1 MIHLGLIL
9 ELLAI
14 TEENINLFS
23 LRQSNRAKRLIFK
36 PSIRNGFEIVL
47 PRNYDDKWVLEIVT
61 KNKSKILKLLTEIK
75 ETRRGIRPT
84 SIALPSIGKS
94 WEIIYIGTNDKYF
107 DTITETPTV
116 LEVPVKEED
125 IFWTSIILQKWLQ
138 EKATQYLPKHLHN
151 VSLKLKLSYN
161 KVRIKRQKTLWGS
174 CSIKRN
180 INLNR
185 NLMLM
190 PYDVIDYVLHHELI
204 HLKILNHSSK
214 FWKELESSFP
224 DYKMKMKQ
232 LLLLIVLLLIYL
244 D

>member
-14 TEENINLFS
+14 PEENINLFS

-75 ETRRGIRPT
+75 EMRREIRPT

-125 IFWTSIILQKWLQ
+125 IFWTSIILQKWLHN
-138 EKATQYLPKHLHN
+138 KALQYLPNHL
-151 VSLKLKLSYN
+151 
-161 KVRIKRQKTLWGS
+161 Q
-174 CSIKRN
+174 
-180 INLNR
+180 
-185 NLMLM
+185 
-190 PYDVIDYVLHHELI
+190 
-204 HLKILNHSSK
+204 
-214 FWKELESSFP
+214 
-224 DYKMKMKQ
+224 KQ
-232 LLLLIVLLLIYL
+232 LCYAMKFFLFVHW
-244 D
+244 